1 VRENDSYD
9 RNPIRLNP
17 IMIPTLRFWHDRCGK
32 PVSTLRQDR
41 PKVPDHAPAAVEQS
55 AGRQTA
61 AQNLPLAAHRRV
73 RHIGAT
79 GDVAEWLKAAV
90 C

>member
-1 VRENDSYD
+1 
-9 RNPIRLNP
+9 
-17 IMIPTLRFWHDRCGK
+17 M
-32 PVSTLRQDR
+32 
-41 PKVPDHAPAAVEQS
+41 
-55 AGRQTA
+55 AGHKSTA

-73 RHIGAT
+73 RHIGPT